1 MHGLKSW
8 HLFAICVLTWGTTW
22 YAITFQIGHTAP
34 EVGVALRFA
43 LAGSV
48 LTFACY
54 LTLQERIGPG
64 PTGTIG
70 VMTPLLALVVSMIF
84 EAFRPDVLTMAGAAL
99 AVAGNVLML
108 RRAASMAARRRSG
121 GAIR

>member
-1 MHGLKSW
+1 MGFGMLYGAAVCTIVAVVQGQDFVPPSAVSW
-8 HLFAICVLTWGTTW
+8 WLSLL
-22 YAITFQIGHTAP
+22 Y
-34 EVGVALRFA
+34 LA

-48 LTFACY
+48 LTFACF

-70 VMTPLLALVVSMIF
+70 VMTPLLALLISMIF
-84 EAFRPDVLTMAGAAL
+84 EAFRPDALVVAGAAL

-108 RRAASMAARRRSG
+108 RRA
-121 GAIR
+121 